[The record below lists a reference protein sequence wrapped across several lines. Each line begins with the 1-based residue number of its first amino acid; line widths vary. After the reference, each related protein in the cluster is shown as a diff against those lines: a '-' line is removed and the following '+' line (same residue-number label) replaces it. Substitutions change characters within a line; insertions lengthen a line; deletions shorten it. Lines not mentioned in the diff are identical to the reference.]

1 MSVQGHG
8 GGNTIPGNSSPTYTG
23 VEQKQPLWL
32 RITYRLNSFRYL
44 IGPWFW
50 AGASIYALW
59 LATKFVVAVENSH
72 LLIGLVD

>member
-8 GGNTIPGNSSPTYTG
+8 TGNSNPTH
-23 VEQKQPLWL
+23 VALPEKQSLLL
-32 RITYRLNSFRYL
+32 RITYKLNSARYL

-50 AGASIYALW
+50 AGASVYALW
-59 LATKFVVAVENSH
+59 LLTRFVNAVENSH